1 MTLRTLV
8 GLAFLATAG
17 IIAEAISGTQKVI
30 QLLGDMEAKAKHMKN
45 DEAVEFSKFSQFC
58 KNKQAS
64 TAKEI
69 KQAAELMETLSADI
83 GKLESDI
90 QELGENIDTLH
101 REVATDQSELK
112 EAKAQREKDHASY
125 SEEIQD
131 FSESVDAL
139 ERAIA
144 AMKKQNFDR
153 KQASSALLQ
162 LSTSSALPDKVQR
175 TVTAYLEMSTGE
187 EGMLPASP
195 EANAYEFQSGGIVEL
210 LEKLHEEFTTKKSEA
225 EKEEMNSRHAHEM
238 VSQDLHDSIE
248 NAEAD
253 ISTKTGIKQEKTITN
268 AEKKKESFK
277 EKQALR
283 TEEIDA
289 IGQAME
295 ILKSPSVS
303 G

>member
-45 DEAVEFSKFSQFC
+45 DEAVEFSKFNQFC
-58 KNKQAS
+58 ENKQAS

-69 KQAAELMETLSADI
+69 KQAAELMETLAADI

-90 QELGENIDTLH
+90 QELGENIDTLN

-139 ERAIA
+139 DRAISV
-144 AMKKQNFDR
+144 MKKQSYDR
-153 KQASSALLQ
+153 QQAASALLQ
-162 LSTSSALPDKVQR
+162 LTTSAAMPEKV
-175 TVTAYLEMSTGE
+175 
-187 EGMLPASP
+187 
-195 EANAYEFQSGGIVEL
+195 
-210 LEKLHEEFTTKKSEA
+210 
-225 EKEEMNSRHAHEM
+225 
-238 VSQDLHDSIE
+238 
-248 NAEAD
+248 
-253 ISTKTGIKQEKTITN
+253 
-268 AEKKKESFK
+268 
-277 EKQALR
+277 
-283 TEEIDA
+283 
-289 IGQAME
+289 
-295 ILKSPSVS
+295 
-303 G
+303 